1 MKRILIL
8 ACCAAL
14 AFSQSQPAIT
24 TATQATLDHITADSL
39 RGHLSF
45 IASDLLEGRATP
57 SPGLDIAAEYIAAQF
72 RRAGLEAIGDD
83 GYFQTANYVTLTP
96 NPEGFAF
103 SLEAGG
109 KNVKLEA
116 SQVTFGGG
124 SGADLTNAP
133 VIKANWDKPELLT
146 DLAIGA
152 LAGRALYL
160 PEVPAEKRN
169 AAFTVLANLDKWR
182 PSLILT
188 PDPRLARLTRSAMQP
203 ANLPRG
209 PAAIGIAGTDAVA
222 LLAGEAR
229 ITVQIAA
236 PKEKNVKVPNVAGLL
251 RGSDPQLS
259 KTYVLVT
266 AHYDHIG
273 TSPASTTG
281 DTIFNGANDDGSGT
295 VSVVEIASALAAAP
309 VRPKRSILF
318 MTFFGEEL
326 GLVGSRYYGQH
337 SLVPVAATIAD
348 INLEQIGRTD
358 ANNGPQVDN
367 ATFTGYDFT
376 DVPAIFEAAGRAL
389 GVKVYKDEQR
399 SDPFFARS
407 DNQAL
412 ADQGVPAHTM
422 CVAFEYP
429 DYHGLGDEWPKV
441 DYNNMAKVDRMVALG
456 LLTLASDRPAPKWN
470 EANPKTAKYVEA
482 AKKLK

>member
-1 MKRILIL
+1 
-8 ACCAAL
+8 
-14 AFSQSQPAIT
+14 
-24 TATQATLDHITADSL
+24 
-39 RGHLSF
+39 
-45 IASDLLEGRATP
+45 
-57 SPGLDIAAEYIAAQF
+57 
-72 RRAGLEAIGDD
+72 
-83 GYFQTANYVTLTP
+83 
-96 NPEGFAF
+96 
-103 SLEAGG
+103 
-109 KNVKLEA
+109 
-116 SQVTFGGG
+116 
-124 SGADLTNAP
+124 
-133 VIKANWDKPELLT
+133 
-146 DLAIGA
+146 
-152 LAGRALYL
+152 
-160 PEVPAEKRN
+160 
-169 AAFTVLANLDKWR
+169 VLANLDKWR

-236 PKEKNVKVPNVAGLL
+236 PKEKNVKVHNVAGLL

-337 SLVPVAATIAD
+337 PLVPVAATIAD

-389 GVKVYKDEQR
+389 GVKVYKDDQR